1 MSIAVGLVGFGFSAR
16 VLQLPLIEACG
27 LRVVGVV
34 TRQADAVHELM
45 PKAPVLPDLTALLSL
60 PRLDLVVIA
69 TPNHLHLP
77 QALAALERG
86 KHVVIEKPM
95 ALTVSDCDCLIEA
108 AAQHNRRLAVFHNR
122 RWDSDFLTLQQLIV
136 RGTLGP
142 IVSFE
147 ARWDRYRPTV
157 PERWRER
164 PECGGGLLYDLGAHL
179 IDQALCLFGLPD
191 WLQAEVFAQR
201 GGALADDG
209 FAIRMGKGNL
219 RIVLGASSIAADS
232 ALRYRLHGLK
242 ASYRKGG
249 FDLQEQQLRDG
260 VSPHDASFGIEPPMQ
275 WGELID
281 GESQAVSTLQPERG
295 DWCAFYRAMRASI
308 EAGTDVPVPAQQARR
323 VIRIID
329 AARESSATGC
339 RIDL

>member
-1 MSIAVGLVGFGFSAR
+1 MSIAVGLVGFGLSAR
-16 VLQLPLIEACG
+16 VLQRPLIEACG

-34 TRQADAVHELM
+34 TRQADAVHELL
-45 PKAPVLPDLTALLSL
+45 PAAQVLPDLPALLSL
-60 PRLDLVVIA
+60 PQLDLVVIA
-69 TPNHLHLP
+69 TPNHLHVP
-77 QALAALERG
+77 QTLAALERG
-86 KHVVIEKPM
+86 KHVVIDKPM
-95 ALTVSDCDCLIEA
+95 ALTVSDCDRLIEA
-108 AAQHNRRLAVFHNR
+108 AAECNRRLAVFHNR
-122 RWDSDFLTLQQLIV
+122 RWDSDFLTLQQLIA
-136 RGTLGP
+136 RERLGP

-164 PECGGGLLYDLGAHL
+164 PEFGGGLLYDLGAHL

-191 WLQAEVFAQR
+191 WLQAELFAQR
-201 GGALADDG
+201 AGAVADDG
-209 FAIRMGKGNL
+209 FALRMGKGNL

-242 ASYRKGG
+242 ASYRKRG

-260 VSPHDASFGIEPPMQ
+260 VSPHDASFGIEPSAQ

-281 GESQAVSTLQPERG
+281 GESQAVSTVQPERG
-295 DWCAFYRAMRASI
+295 EWCAFYRAMVASI
-308 EAGTDVPVPAQQARR
+308 EHGTDVPVPGPQARR
-323 VIRIID
+323 VIQLIE
-329 AARESSATGC
+329 AARESSESGC